1 MAYTIGQAARMG
13 GVTVRTLH
21 HYEHIGLLLP
31 SDRSGAGYRLYAEAD
46 LDRLTRIL
54 YYRHLGFALED
65 IATLLNPLAEV
76 DLGEH
81 LQRQHDLLLERLGHL
96 RAMVAAIEKEMEAQM
111 SGNQL
116 SAEEKL
122 EIFGSDYDPKWEE
135 EARRRWGS
143 TEAWKQS
150 QQRAAGR
157 SKDDWRAIKA
167 ENEAWNADA
176 VAAFTSG
183 VAADSQQAMD
193 LAERHRSLIAQHY
206 DCSYAMHRGLADM
219 YLGDSRFTE
228 YFEKQAPGLAQWVHD
243 AIHANADQHPQE
255 QGEPWS

>member
-21 HYEHIGLLLP
+21 HYEHIGLLRP
-31 SDRSGAGYRLYAEAD
+31 SNRSGAGYRLYAETD

-65 IATLLNPLAEV
+65 IATLLSPLAEV

-81 LQRQHDLLLERLGHL
+81 LQRQHNLLVERLGHVQ
-96 RAMVAAIEKEMEAQM
+96 AMVAAIEKEMEAQM

-122 EIFGSDYDPKWEE
+122 EIFGSEYDPKWEE
-135 EARRRWGS
+135 EARRRWGT
-143 TEAWKQS
+143 TEAWQQS
-150 QQRAAGR
+150 QERARHR
-157 SKDDWRAIKA
+157 SKDDWRDIKTQ
-167 ENEAWNADA
+167 NEAWNADA
-176 VAAFTSG
+176 VAAFG
-183 VAADSQQAMD
+183 AGLAPDSAQAMN
-193 LAERHRSLIAQHY
+193 LAERHRSLIAEHY

-219 YLGDSRFTE
+219 YLGDHRFTE
-228 YFEKQAPGLAQWVHD
+228 YFENQAQGLAEWVHD
-243 AIHANADQHPQE
+243 AIHANADQYPQD
-255 QGEPWS
+255 QGAPWA